1 MRTFNLKPK
10 TTREPSRIITE
21 RIRMPMANQN
31 SGRNR
36 SSGII
41 AKLLCII
48 AALLVCCCIAG
59 LALRLTAR
67 SGNLKTGAAAQA
79 AAQNTES
86 AGYGDVSGAQS
97 AEEGKADGTEAA
109 AGGSDAVTA
118 EEKAAE
124 SEAPKTEEKTESE
137 APKAGEKAESVAPKT
152 EEKAE
157 SEAPKAEE
165 KAESEAPKAEE
176 KAESEAPKAESTAS
190 AASHTENAVPE
201 LVLAETPS
209 NSAELL
215 ASKTEDSFWEGCPER
230 QIRLLTPNQYSR
242 PQIPL
247 TQVNAIVIHYVA
259 NPGTTAAGNWDYFEG
274 LKTGKGASAGAHFII
289 GLDGEIIQCT
299 PISELVYGT
308 SRRNQDTLS
317 IECCHPDADGKF
329 SDATYAS
336 LIDLSAWLC
345 KALHVSPD
353 NVIRHHD
360 VWGKP
365 CPKYYVEHPEAWE
378 QMKSD
383 IRERYGELTAE

>member
-1 MRTFNLKPK
+1 
-10 TTREPSRIITE
+10 
-21 RIRMPMANQN
+21 MPMANQN

-97 AEEGKADGTEAA
+97 AEEGKTDGTEAA
-109 AGGSDAVTA
+109 AGGSDAGTA
-118 EEKAAE
+118 GEKAAE
-124 SEAPKTEEKTESE
+124 NEH
-137 APKAGEKAESVAPKT
+137 
-152 EEKAE
+152 
-157 SEAPKAEE
+157 PKAEE

-190 AASHTENAVPE
+190 AASHTENSVPE